1 MQRTRTIGTVT
12 DDCYYTITQPGLL
25 SSTPIK
31 RVPDHSQLTPCKTDS
46 SFASDDDSKDLTFVI
61 ENIENED
68 DDMEQSDTVDNG
80 LEGTTYRSRIVDEPK
95 IIVFESKRN
104 ELLNSLTCSEC
115 LCPVEPSDT
124 VKEYIGSAIKVSLY
138 CTSGH
143 LIRKWNAQPVIGK
156 MPAGNLLISASTLFC
171 GQTYTHMSQFA
182 NFMNLKFIGKTT
194 FQTIQRDIVMPVV
207 DHSWLMMQDHMFEKI
222 KSNNRRL
229 RLAGDGRCDSPGFSA
244 KYCTYSLM
252 DMETQQIL
260 AFVNVQVSETG
271 SSSKMEVEGF
281 RRCMEFLLNKG
292 FVIEVLATDR
302 HVQIRSMMSKQF
314 PGTEHQFDVW
324 HLSNSVR
331 KKLLKK
337 SKYKGT
343 EELGPW
349 IKAICNHLW
358 WCASHCEGNKVWL
371 EESWCSIVNHVAN
384 QHTFDGD
391 LVTRCAHGVLS
402 NEQQRK
408 KKWLK
413 SDSKAHNA
421 VKEVVLDKRLRKDI
435 RQLSEFCHTGNLE
448 VYHSLLTKYIPKRQ
462 EFDFDQMNCRTAIAV
477 IDHNMSQNRPQK
489 VDSQGN
495 PVFKHQYSK
504 GSSQWVQKA
513 MYTPKVYQ
521 WVPVMMKMCVSQK
534 ENMLLSPVPVKPRG
548 NIAPV
553 PAPPRDD
560 MMSNLISRFRKA
572 YDSYVT
578 TSPL

>member
-1 MQRTRTIGTVT
+1 MVGA
-12 DDCYYTITQPGLL
+12 
-25 SSTPIK
+25 TP
-31 RVPDHSQLTPCKTDS
+31 RDS
-46 SFASDDDSKDLTFVI
+46 VR
-61 ENIENED
+61 NI
-68 DDMEQSDTVDNG
+68 
-80 LEGTTYRSRIVDEPK
+80 
-95 IIVFESKRN
+95 
-104 ELLNSLTCSEC
+104 
-115 LCPVEPSDT
+115 
-124 VKEYIGSAIKVSLY
+124 A
-138 CTSGH
+138 
-143 LIRKWNAQPVIGK
+143 LIHWWIWK
-156 MPAGNLLISASTLFC
+156 
-171 GQTYTHMSQFA
+171 
-182 NFMNLKFIGKTT
+182 
-194 FQTIQRDIVMPVV
+194 
-207 DHSWLMMQDHMFEKI
+207 
-222 KSNNRRL
+222 
-229 RLAGDGRCDSPGFSA
+229 
-244 KYCTYSLM
+244 
-252 DMETQQIL
+252 QQIL

-413 SDSKAHNA
+413 RDSKAHNA

-495 PVFKHQYSK
+495 PVFNTSTRRVQANGCKRQCTHPRCTSGYQLWWKCVFPKKRTCYCHQFQWSHVAILHQCQHHPGMKWCQIWYHASGRPMTVMSPPLLCKHWHPSIFCNINIYEYAFI
-504 GSSQWVQKA
+504 VQ
-513 MYTPKVYQ
+513 
-521 WVPVMMKMCVSQK
+521 
-534 ENMLLSPVPVKPRG
+534 
-548 NIAPV
+548 
-553 PAPPRDD
+553 
-560 MMSNLISRFRKA
+560 
-572 YDSYVT
+572 
-578 TSPL
+578 